1 MTKPIPDTDPLKR
14 EPPRTTSKVPHDEAN
29 RSEQSAGKSNKHG
42 GAETDGHPGRQEA
55 KGQKATQFDGNPNPE
70 GAPSSPLGPK
80 DDTPTI
86 LGKESRNDQ

>member
-14 EPPRTTSKVPHDEAN
+14 EPPGAVSKVPHEEVD
-29 RSEQSAGKSNKHG
+29 RSEQSAGKPDEQG
-42 GAETDGHPGRQEA
+42 GAATGGRPGRQEA
-55 KGQKATQFDGNPNPE
+55 EGQKATQFDGNPNPE